1 MTHSELEKAI
11 PSVIYE
17 NQTLNAL
24 YIPMASDYC
33 FMKILSK
40 VSFPP
45 SDFRHD
51 LTPSAVGLYVPVTV
65 GGVLIAASPPA
76 FLS

>member
-1 MTHSELEKAI
+1 MTYSELEKAI

-33 FMKILSK
+33 F

>member
-1 MTHSELEKAI
+1 MTHSKLEKAT

-40 VSFPP
+40 GTPCLVSAIRFQ
-45 SDFRHD
+45 
-51 LTPSAVGLYVPVTV
+51 A
-65 GGVLIAASPPA
+65 
-76 FLS
+76 

>member
-1 MTHSELEKAI
+1 MTHSKLEKAI

-33 FMKILSK
+33 FMKRLCHNK
-40 VSFPP
+40 W
-45 SDFRHD
+45 
-51 LTPSAVGLYVPVTV
+51 
-65 GGVLIAASPPA
+65 LI
-76 FLS
+76 FDEK